1 MNDDSKGF
9 FRFLVL
15 ELLFGLLSLLGSLPL
30 IGAPFR
36 WLRRNPWYLVFGFV
50 LFAFLM
56 LSGTSASLKQDYE
69 NCVQR
74 RDKKIVLRI
83 VLRRRLCEKNY
94 FVQRIFLNWEKP
106 YVYLLLIGGT
116 AIGLAICRRKTR
128 QTPEGWDDNE

>member
-1 MNDDSKGF
+1 MNDEPQGLVK
-9 FRFLVL
+9 FLAK
-15 ELLFGLLSLLGSLPL
+15 ELLFGLLSLLGSIPL

-74 RDKKIVLRI
+74 RAEKIVLRG
-83 VLRRRLCEKNY
+83 RLCEEYY
-94 FVQRIFLNWEKP
+94 FIQRIFLNWEKP
-106 YVYLLLIGGT
+106 FVYLLLIGGT
-116 AIGLAICRRKTR
+116 AVGLAICRRKTR

>member
-1 MNDDSKGF
+1 MNDEPQGLVK
-9 FRFLVL
+9 FLAK

-74 RDKKIVLRI
+74 RAKKIVLRG
-83 VLRRRLCEKNY
+83 RLCEKNY